1 MTPIPRSG
9 GDSVAVEMLGLSFLF
24 LLLEAR
30 LDSEQYLAR
39 YGAISKL
46 YFKSNASISEA
57 LEFDMLPDKSIFVR
71 NLASDMLAELPGSME
86 SVSLEVEEIKGM
98 YIFLISK

>member
-1 MTPIPRSG
+1 M
-9 GDSVAVEMLGLSFLF
+9 AVGVLWLSFLF
-24 LLLEAR
+24 LLLESR

>member
-1 MTPIPRSG
+1 
-9 GDSVAVEMLGLSFLF
+9 LF
-24 LLLEAR
+24 LESR

-39 YGAISKL
+39 YGEISKL

-57 LEFDMLPDKSIFVR
+57 LEIDMLPDKTIFVR
-71 NLASDMLAELPGSME
+71 ILASDMLAELPGSME
-86 SVSLEVEEIKGM
+86 SVSLEVEDIKGM

>member
-1 MTPIPRSG
+1 MAPIPRSG

-57 LEFDMLPDKSIFVR
+57 LEFDMFPDKSMFVGKF
-71 NLASDMLAELPGSME
+71 ASDPLVELPGSRE
-86 SVSLEVEEIKGM
+86 SVSLEIVEIEGM
-98 YIFLISK
+98 SIF